1 VHKLFAILFLL
12 FFFQSNADTL
22 DIENINKK
30 LVGYSNIEKID
41 TLLQLSKT
49 YSQTSFE
56 KSFFFAKKTIALCQ
70 SIGNYEK
77 EIDALHVIAI
87 NHSMISQYDKSLK
100 YFKEAL
106 EISEKHKY
114 IRGIGKSHNG
124 LGVVCKNTGELALA
138 LEHYQK
144 SIKISEK
151 LNEKAAVSMT
161 LSNIGN
167 IYLRLGKYNK
177 ALDSYNESLKIA
189 EEITNRT
196 CISNTL
202 NNLGLLY
209 LEMGKYDF
217 AIVNFKRSLNIK
229 LKEEDKFGIAR
240 SYQNI
245 GDVYIKWGNKEMAID
260 YYTKSFK
267 IENEMGNKQGI
278 AISLM
283 SIGSV
288 YFWFGDYNNAIK
300 FQEQSLDIAQKAD
313 LIYEIKDSYKALSR
327 TYDSLKILD
336 KSFYYYKQYI
346 IYKDSIFNNESQR
359 KIIELQ
365 TIYET
370 EKKDKE
376 IQLQNVELEKSEVI
390 IKKQRILTYTFI
402 IGFIIVSFFMIIIF
416 RFYKQKKSAN
426 ILLTIKNEEIMQQKE
441 EIEAQRDEIT
451 AQRDLVVQQRDLI
464 SEQKQDITDSI
475 EYAYR
480 IQSAIFPTHDD
491 IKLIINEYFILYK
504 PRDIVSGDFYWV
516 GKQNEKLIILAAD
529 CTGHGVPGAFMS
541 MLGIAFLNEIVNKE
555 IITRP
560 SEILNKLRDKII
572 KALKQKGKIGEQR
585 DGMDVAV
592 ITIDLE
598 NKILKFAGA
607 NNPLYLIRNNELIEQ
622 KGNKMPVSIYYKM
635 DGFTTHEIPIN
646 KGDNIYIFTDGY
658 ADQFGGP
665 KGKKFKYKAFK
676 ELLRNNANKPMNEQK
691 EILDKTLIN
700 WQGKNSQIDD
710 ILIIGIKI

>member
-22 DIENINKK
+22 DIETIDKK

-41 TLLQLSKT
+41 TFLHFSKT

-56 KSFFFAKKTIALCQ
+56 KSFFFAKKAISLAKH
-70 SIGNYEK
+70 INNYEK
-77 EIDALHVIAI
+77 EVEALHVIAI

-114 IRGIGKSHNG
+114 MQGIGKSHNG
-124 LGVVCKNTGELALA
+124 LGVVCKNTGKLDLA

-151 LNEKAAVSMT
+151 LNEKKAIATT

-167 IYLRLGKYNK
+167 IYRRLKKYNK

-189 EEITNRT
+189 EDITNRM

-209 LEMGKYDF
+209 VDMKEYDL
-217 AIVNFKRSLNIK
+217 AIVNFKRSLNIEIK
-229 LKEEDKFGIAR
+229 AENDLGIAR
-240 SYQNI
+240 GYQNI
-245 GDVYIKWGNKEMAID
+245 GDVYINWGNKEMAIE
-260 YYTKSFK
+260 YYTKSLK
-267 IENEMGNKQGI
+267 IEKEIGNKMGI
-278 AISLM
+278 VISLN
-283 SIGSV
+283 SLGNS
-288 YFWFGDYNNAIK
+288 YAKFEDYNNAIR
-300 FQEQSLDIAQKAD
+300 FHNQALSIAQKSG
-313 LIYEIKDSYKALSR
+313 LINEIKDSYYALSNC
-327 TYDSLKILD
+327 YDSLNNTN
-336 KSFYYYKQYI
+336 KSFDNYKQYVLF
-346 IYKDSIFNNESQR
+346 KDSIFNSESQR
-359 KIIELQ
+359 RIIEMQ

-376 IQLQNVELEKSEVI
+376 IQLQNVELEKSEVNM
-390 IKKQRILTYTFI
+390 KKQRILTYSFI
-402 IGFIIVSFFMIIIF
+402 LGFIIVSFFMIIIF

-426 ILLTIKNEEIMQQKE
+426 ILLTTKNEEIMQQKE
-441 EIEAQRDEIT
+441 EIEAQRDEIE
-451 AQRDLVVQQRDLI
+451 AQRDLATKQRDLI
-464 SEQKQDITDSI
+464 SEQNQDITDSI
-475 EYAYR
+475 EYAFR
-480 IQSAIFPTHDD
+480 IQTAIFPDHKDMQMILND
-491 IKLIINEYFILYK
+491 YFILHK
-504 PRDIVSGDFYWV
+504 PRDIVSGDFYWLS
-516 GKQNEKLIILAAD
+516 KQNEKLIILVAD

-560 SEILNKLRDKII
+560 SEILNKLRNKII
-572 KALKQKGKIGEQR
+572 KALKQSGKIGEQR
-585 DGMDVAV
+585 DGMDVAA
-592 ITIDLE
+592 ITIDFE

-607 NNPLYLIRNNELIEQ
+607 NNPLYLIRNNKLIEQ

-635 DGFTTHEIPIN
+635 DEFTTHEIPIN

-665 KGKKFKYKAFK
+665 NDKKFKYKAFK
-676 ELLRNNANKPMNEQK
+676 ELLLSNANKPMNEQK
-691 EILDKTLIN
+691 EILAQTLIN
-700 WQGKNSQIDD
+700 WQREHTQIDD
-710 ILIIGIKI
+710 ILIAGIKI